1 MTLRDMAARGI
12 CKEML
17 KPHFRL
23 PLAYCNGL
31 SFSFS
36 YTMVFV
42 LNDLPTQ
49 AVTATTLLILKKM
62 YFTSI
67 SLAIS

>member
-1 MTLRDMAARGI
+1 MAARSI
-12 CKEML
+12 CEEML

-23 PLAYCNGL
+23 PLAHCNGL

-36 YTMVFV
+36 YTMVSV

-49 AVTATTLLILKKM
+49 AVTATTLPIFKKC
-62 YFTSI
+62 I
-67 SLAIS
+67 SPLFLWP